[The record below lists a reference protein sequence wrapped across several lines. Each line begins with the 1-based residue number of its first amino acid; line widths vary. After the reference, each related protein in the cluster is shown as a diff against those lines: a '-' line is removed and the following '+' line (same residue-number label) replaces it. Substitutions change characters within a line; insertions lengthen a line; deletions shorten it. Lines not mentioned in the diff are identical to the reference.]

1 MVTNPM
7 AVVQSENARLKTENQ
22 QLTAELRNLREFVE
36 VLNELNNKPVVKD
49 DADIMPTLRD
59 IFHKALHL
67 LNAPDGSLALLDD
80 DKKELVF
87 VLVRG
92 ALADKLTGYRI
103 PADTGI
109 AGWVVQNVKSALV
122 RDVRRDQR
130 FFSDVDEEF
139 KFTTQSIAAAPLV
152 GDGNVIGLIEVLNQP
167 GDVPFSETDTALLGL
182 LCRIAGEHLANVQ
195 RNLPTEEGE
204 TT

>member
-1 MVTNPM
+1 MATNPM
-7 AVVQSENARLKTENQ
+7 AVVQSENARLKTENH
-22 QLTAELRNLREFVE
+22 QLNDELRNLREFVA
-36 VLNELNNKPVVKD
+36 VLNELNNKPIVKD

-59 IFHKALHL
+59 IFYKALKL

-80 DKKELVF
+80 DTNELVF
-87 VLVRG
+87 VLVQG
-92 ALADKLTGYRI
+92 AIADQLTGYRI

-109 AGWVVQNVKSALV
+109 AGWVVQNAKSALV

-130 FFSDVDEEF
+130 FFRDVDEEF

-152 GDGNVIGLIEVLNQP
+152 GDGKVIGLIEVLNQP
-167 GDVPFSETDTALLGL
+167 GDIPFSETDTALLGL

-195 RNLPTEEGE
+195 RNLPTETPEE
-204 TT
+204 A